1 MTLAVT
7 VLGSS
12 GMFATVDRACAGYL
26 VEIDSTRLWLDAG
39 PGTWRNLQ
47 RHIPYSAID
56 GILLTHRH
64 PDHISDLFIADHA
77 WQYGGAEPLPRI
89 PLWAPAQTMERIKG
103 FVDEIDESFELRTVT
118 AGASIDIAGA
128 KFSFTTMAHPPETI
142 GVRIERDNAV
152 IAYSADTGPDA
163 DFFAL
168 ASNADLFICEANL
181 QDADEPWEGH
191 LQASQAATIARDVG
205 VKQLLLTHL
214 RPGRDPELSLKE
226 AKSAWPD
233 SHIVLADDGA
243 RIEVSA

>member
-12 GMFATVDRACAGYL
+12 GMYASVERACAGYL
-26 VEIDSTRLWLDAG
+26 VEIDSFHLWLDAG
-39 PGTWRNLQ
+39 SGTWRNLQ
-47 RHIPYSAID
+47 RHIPYSDID

-64 PDHISDLFIADHA
+64 PDHTSDLFVADHA
-77 WQYGGAEPLPRI
+77 WQYGGPEPLPRI
-89 PLWAPAQTMERIKG
+89 PLWAPAETMDRIKG
-103 FVDEIDESFELRTVT
+103 FVDDIEESFELRTVA
-118 AGASIDIAGA
+118 AGDSIDVAGA

-142 GVRIERDNAV
+142 GVRIEHGDAV
-152 IAYSADTGPDA
+152 IAYSADTGPEA
-163 DFFAL
+163 DFSAL

-191 LQASQAATIARDVG
+191 LQASQAAAIARDVG

-214 RPGRDPELSLKE
+214 RPGRDHELSLKE

-233 SHIVLADDGA
+233 SNIVLADDGA
-243 RIEVSA
+243 RIEVSG